1 MSHGTAD
8 VTEHAGL
15 ARVIT
20 AWPHRL
26 IAAKSAPVGDG
37 AGNS

>member
-1 MSHGTAD
+1 MSHPTAH

-20 AWPHRL
+20 AGTHRL
-26 IAAKSAPVGDG
+26 IAATSAPVGDS
-37 AGNS
+37 AGKS